1 MNQCDE
7 IFIIAQEECA
17 EIIQAISKIQRF
29 GFNEDNKDRL
39 SEEIGDFMCM
49 FMLMIEK
56 EMLSLNDIENAINKK
71 REKLKKWSTIKDL

>member
-1 MNQCDE
+1 MTNE
-7 IFIIAQEECA
+7 ILIIAQEECA

-29 GFNEDNKDRL
+29 GLNEDNKDRL

-56 EMLSLNDIENAINKK
+56 NMISLDDIEIAIIKK
-71 REKLKKWSTIKDL
+71 T

>member
-1 MNQCDE
+1 MTNE
-7 IFIIAQEECA
+7 ILIIAQEECA

-29 GFNEDNKDRL
+29 GLNEDNKDRL

-56 EMLSLNDIENAINKK
+56 NMISLDDIEIAIIKK
-71 REKLKKWSTIKDL
+71 REKLKKWSNIENL